1 MFVLLQL
8 QMFLSA
14 LEKVLLFP
22 YSLVKCSGSSLLFHW
37 GLLFIDWS
45 QGFVVNAR
53 LILCFQ

>member
-22 YSLVKCSGSSLLFHW
+22 YSLVKCSGSSLSSSTGACSL
-37 GLLFIDWS
+37 
-45 QGFVVNAR
+45 
-53 LILCFQ
+53 